1 MMQTQA
7 NPACVHVSLR
17 IMTCLFKKLF
27 WTIIKRAQQSAVHV
41 CWLKWS
47 SVLLFLQLQVQQQ
60 IMSSAQAV
68 L

>member
-7 NPACVHVSLR
+7 NPACVHVGLL
-17 IMTCLFKKLF
+17 IMTCLFKKSF
-27 WTIIKRAQQSAVHV
+27 WTIVKHAQQSAVHV
-41 CWLKWS
+41 CWLEWS
-47 SVLLFLQLQVQQQ
+47 SALLFLQLQVQLQ